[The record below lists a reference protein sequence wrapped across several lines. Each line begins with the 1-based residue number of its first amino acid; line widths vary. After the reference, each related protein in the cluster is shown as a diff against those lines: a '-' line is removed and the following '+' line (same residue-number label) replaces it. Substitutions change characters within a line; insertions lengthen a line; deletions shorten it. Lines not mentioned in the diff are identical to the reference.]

1 MYFTYGHVWLRPVTK
16 IGVKIG
22 VVTKIGVAFG
32 VEKVSYY
39 STVLYEKICVFIR
52 ISAMY
57 NMTIRTFQ
65 NHK

>member
-22 VVTKIGVAFG
+22 VVTKIGV
-32 VEKVSYY
+32 VKVSYY

>member
-22 VVTKIGVAFG
+22 VVFG

>member
-16 IGVKIG
+16 ID
-22 VVTKIGVAFG
+22 VVTKIGVVFG

>member
-22 VVTKIGVAFG
+22 VVTKIGVVFG

-39 STVLYEKICVFIR
+39 STVLYEKIC
-52 ISAMY
+52 AMY